1 MSDQLSLERVREV
14 VFVILTVIWLA
25 LLATLLY
32 FDDKP
37 TSAQHGDDDEIE
49 RGLFP

>member
-1 MSDQLSLERVREV
+1 VSDQLSLERVREV
-14 VFVILTVIWLA
+14 VFVIWLA

>member
-1 MSDQLSLERVREV
+1 MKELIETICLTAM
-14 VFVILTVIWLA
+14 TVIWLA